1 MQQVSEI
8 IFVKNFLNQ
17 LQSDLL
23 SEFFVSLD
31 LIEGVLRIV
40 LIAYESLV
48 IEWLQLRQHQSLQ
61 LMIKGERELLPKLPG
76 QMLFGLSELLI
87 ADGIP
92 PIPFELI
99 VPDEL
104 SPVRHSH
111 PPARA
116 QTSAPCG

>member
-1 MQQVSEI
+1 
-8 IFVKNFLNQ
+8 LNR
-17 LQSDLL
+17 LQTDLL
-23 SEFFVSLD
+23 SEFVVSLD
-31 LIEGVLRIV
+31 LIEGILRIV

-48 IEWLQLRQHQSLQ
+48 IEWLQLRPHQSLQ
-61 LMIKGERELLPKLPG
+61 LTIKGERELLPKPPG

-104 SPVRHSH
+104 PPERQPH
-111 PPARA
+111 PRA
-116 QTSAPCG
+116 PEQTSASYS